1 MFRHRLTGAR
11 SDEGFTLTELVVV
24 LILMGF
30 VLSVAWATFSLVNSG
45 SNQSNREAVFSDEV
59 GAPLDFA
66 ERVLSQQFDFDATT
80 PGCGP
85 YRCAFYTDRDNDGNR
100 ERYVFAASANGK
112 LTVSSMEEVDSPS
125 GSTGVWSDRN
135 ANVTAGQPLFEY
147 LDYQGN
153 PIIAASDI
161 YASARSVNV
170 TIVAE
175 FGDEQIVDTRR
186 VYFRNR

>member
-1 MFRHRLTGAR
+1 MPRHHLTSTR
-11 SDEGFTLTELVVV
+11 SDEGFTLTELLVV
-24 LILMGF
+24 LLLMGF
-30 VLSVAWATFSLVNSG
+30 VLSVAWSTLHLVNNG
-45 SNQSNREAVFSDEV
+45 SNMSNREAVFSDEV

-66 ERVLSQQFDFDATT
+66 ERLLSQQFDLDATT

-100 ERYVFAASANGK
+100 ERYVVTANVEGEFV
-112 LTVSSMEEVDSPS
+112 VSSSEEVDSPS
-125 GSTGVWSDRN
+125 VYTGVWSDRN
-135 ANVTAGQPLFEY
+135 ANVSAGQPLFEY

-153 PIIAASDI
+153 PITTASDI
-161 YASARSVNV
+161 YTSARSVNV

-186 VYFRNR
+186 VHFRNR